1 MADSPPGSGV
11 MSAAVVAGVPGWIA
25 AVLHVVWVLCL
36 GSVSYL
42 GESSLTAEGSGLG
55 FTI

>member
-1 MADSPPGSGV
+1 MVLMADSPPGSGV

-36 GSVSYL
+36 GSVAYL
-42 GESSLTAEGSGLG
+42 GES
-55 FTI
+55 